1 MPHLDDT
8 RTFRPLHIG
17 VITLSDTRTLQTD
30 TSGSYLCEALQNA
43 GHSLGPRVLIADDKA
58 LLHDTL
64 VEWAATPDID
74 VIITTGG
81 TGLTRRDITP
91 DVVESLATKLIPGF
105 GEIFRMLS
113 FKTIGTSTIQSRA
126 VGALIDTT
134 LVFALP
140 GSTGAC
146 RDAWTG
152 ILVHQ
157 LDSRFRPCNFAELL
171 DRL

>member
-8 RTFRPLHIG
+8 RDFRPLNIG
-17 VITLSDTRTLQTD
+17 VITLSDTRTVETD
-30 TSGSYLCEALQNA
+30 TSGSYLCEALVSA
-43 GHSLGPRVLIADDKA
+43 GHLVARRVLIADDKEQ
-58 LLHDTL
+58 LHDTL
-64 VEWAATPDID
+64 VEWTAAPDIN
-74 VIITTGG
+74 VILTTGG
-81 TGLTRRDITP
+81 TGITRRDITP
-91 DVVESLATKLIPGF
+91 DVVEGLATKLIPGF
-105 GEIFRMLS
+105 GELFRMQS
-113 FKTIGTSTIQSRA
+113 FRTIGTSTIQSRA
-126 VGALIDTT
+126 VGALIGTT

-171 DRL
+171 NRL

>member
-1 MPHLDDT
+1 MPHLDDST
-8 RTFRPLHIG
+8 AFRPLQLG
-17 VITLSDTRTLQTD
+17 VITLSDSRTLETD
-30 TSGSYLCEALQNA
+30 TSGEYLCEALGNA
-43 GHSLGPRVLIADDKA
+43 GHTLSRRVLIADDKD
-58 LLHDTL
+58 LLHSTL
-64 VEWAATPDID
+64 IQWSAAPDID
-74 VIITTGG
+74 VILTTGG
-81 TGLTRRDITP
+81 TGITRRDITP
-91 DVVESLATKLIPGF
+91 EIVESLATKLIPGF
-105 GEIFRMLS
+105 GELFRMQS
-113 FKTIGTSTIQSRA
+113 FKSIGTSTIQSRA

-171 DRL
+171 SRL